1 MCKSIIK
8 NKEKNMGEQISFKEL
23 YMREKEKPT
32 PAQAFIENI
41 AALTMRSTGTVR
53 MWLQGTQTPDALA
66 QSRIAEKYGVSVS
79 ALFPDS
85 QR

>member
-1 MCKSIIK
+1 MS
-8 NKEKNMGEQISFKEL
+8 ELVSFKEL

-32 PAQAFIENI
+32 PAQAFIESV

-66 QSRIAEKYGVSVS
+66 QSRIAEKFGIPVS
-79 ALFPDS
+79 ALFPDN